1 MKTRKR
7 RRIPYVAQMEGADC
21 AAACLTMVLGY
32 LGRDVTLEEA
42 REAVGAGR
50 GGASAYDLV
59 TAAARFG
66 ARGRGVQL
74 DVVDLPLL
82 ARGAILH
89 WGFDHF
95 VVFDRLAR
103 GGVRVVDPAVGPRLI
118 SMPRFSERFTGVA
131 VIVEPGVGFTPRRLR
146 PHHVASYLG
155 RVLRHRGVVI
165 QVLVLSILLQAFAL
179 AFPLILGAVVDR
191 VVPWRDVGLVG
202 VLAIGAAGLVVFQT
216 LAILLR
222 GFLLIHL
229 RTVLDVDLTFGFMER
244 LADLPYSFFTSR
256 PAGDLL
262 SRYES
267 NRALRTALTSVS
279 LSSLLDGALVVSYVI
294 LLFAVNGRLGM
305 LVVLLGSA
313 QLAVFAG
320 FRRPMRDLA
329 AQELE
334 ASSRTQSHIVDMLS
348 GFESLKALGAERR
361 ATERWSHL
369 FVDEMN
375 VALERGRVG
384 SFAGALTAALTI
396 GSPLAIL
403 LAGTVLV
410 LRDEVSLGTML
421 TLNALAAGF
430 LTPLSSLLATALQLQ
445 ETRGHIARIEDV
457 LQAPREQD
465 ASSVRKAPPLTG
477 TIALEEVT
485 FRYGRGDPPAVNGVT
500 LAVAPGEKIAVVG
513 RSGAGKSTLARLL
526 VGLYPPESGRILFD
540 GIDLQELDLRT
551 VRAQVGVVTQD
562 ARIFGTSVRANIALA
577 DPDASLDDV
586 VAAARLAA
594 IHEDIDALPMG
605 YDTLLGDGGSTLSGG
620 QRQRLALARA
630 LLRKPAILLL
640 DEATSDLDN
649 LTERIVADNLAQLR
663 CTRIVIAHR
672 LSTVIDA
679 DSIVVLERGAI
690 VETGPH
696 AALLAKNGIYAD
708 LVRAQQESG

>member
-1 MKTRKR
+1 
-7 RRIPYVAQMEGADC
+7 MEGADC

-32 LGRDVTLEEA
+32 LGCDVTLEEA

-305 LVVLLGSA
+305 LVVLLGLA

>member
-1 MKTRKR
+1 
-7 RRIPYVAQMEGADC
+7 MEGADC
-21 AAACLTMVLGY
+21 AAACLTMALGH
-32 LGRDVTLEEA
+32 LGRDVTLDEA
-42 REAVGAGR
+42 RDAVGAGR

-74 DVVDLPLL
+74 DLGDLPLL
-82 ARGAILH
+82 PRGAILH

-95 VVFDRLAR
+95 VVFDRVTR
-103 GGVRVVDPAVGPRLI
+103 GGVRVVDPAIGPRLI
-118 SMPRFSERFTGVA
+118 PMARFREKFTGVA
-131 VIVEPGVGFTPRRLR
+131 VIVEAGVGFTPRRLR
-146 PHHVASYLG
+146 AHHVASYIG
-155 RVLRHRGVVI
+155 RVLRHRGVVL
-165 QVLVLSILLQAFAL
+165 QVLALSVLLQAFAL

-202 VLAIGAAGLVVFQT
+202 VLATGAAGLVIFQSI
-216 LAILLR
+216 AVLLR
-222 GFLLIHL
+222 GYLLIHL

-244 LADLPYSFFTSR
+244 LADLPYAFFTSR

-262 SRYES
+262 ARYES
-267 NRALRTALTSVS
+267 NRTLRTALTSVS
-279 LSSLLDGALVVSYVI
+279 LSSLLDGALVVSYLVV
-294 LLFAVNGRLGM
+294 LLAAHWQLGV
-305 LVVLLGSA
+305 LVVLLGLA

-320 FRRPMRDLA
+320 FRGPMRDLA

-375 VALERGRVG
+375 VAMERGRVG
-384 SFAGALTAALTI
+384 SVAGALSAALSI

-410 LRDEVSLGTML
+410 LRNDLSLGGML

-445 ETRGHIARIEDV
+445 ETRSHIARIEDV

-465 ASSVRKAPPLTG
+465 LRSVRPAPPLTG
-477 TIALEEVT
+477 TIALDEVT
-485 FRYGRGDPPAVNGVT
+485 FRYARGDPPAVSGVT

-526 VGLYPPESGRILFD
+526 VGLYAPETGRILYD
-540 GIDLQELDLRT
+540 GIDLHGLDFRS

-562 ARIFGTSVRANIALA
+562 ARIFGTTVRANIALV
-577 DPDASLDDV
+577 DPDAPLDDV

-594 IHEDIDALPMG
+594 IHDDIEALPLG

-630 LLRKPAILLL
+630 LLRRPAILLL

-649 LTERIVADNLAQLR
+649 LTERIVADNLARLR

-679 DSIVVLERGAI
+679 DRIVVLERGA
-690 VETGPH
+690 VAETGPH
-696 AALLAKNGIYAD
+696 AELLARNGIYAE
-708 LVRAQQESG
+708 LVRAQQNTG

>member
-1 MKTRKR
+1 
-7 RRIPYVAQMEGADC
+7 MEGADC
-21 AAACLTMVLGY
+21 AAACLTMVLGH
-32 LGRDVTLEEA
+32 LGRDVTLDEA
-42 REAVGAGR
+42 RDAVGAGR

-74 DVVDLPLL
+74 DLADLPLL
-82 ARGAILH
+82 PRGAILH

-95 VVFDRLAR
+95 VVFDRVTR

-118 SMPRFSERFTGVA
+118 PMARFRERFTGVA
-131 VIVEPGVGFTPRRLR
+131 VIVEAGEGFTPRRLR
-146 PHHVASYLG
+146 AHHVASYLG
-155 RVLRHRGVVI
+155 RVLRHRGVVA
-165 QVLVLSILLQAFAL
+165 QVLALSVLLQAFAL
-179 AFPLILGAVVDR
+179 AFPLMLGAVVDR

-202 VLAIGAAGLVVFQT
+202 VLATGAAGLVIFQT
-216 LAILLR
+216 LAVLLR
-222 GFLLIHL
+222 GYLLIHL

-244 LADLPYSFFTSR
+244 LADLPYTFFTSR

-262 SRYES
+262 ARYES
-267 NRALRTALTSVS
+267 NRALRTALTSVT
-279 LSSLLDGALVVSYVI
+279 LSSLLDGVLVVSYLVF
-294 LLFAVNGRLGM
+294 LLAVNWQLGV
-305 LVVLLGSA
+305 LVVLLGLA

-320 FRRPMRDLA
+320 FRGPMRDLA

-375 VALERGRVG
+375 VAMDRGRVG
-384 SFAGALTAALTI
+384 SVAGALSAALSI

-410 LRDEVSLGTML
+410 LRDDVSLGTML

-445 ETRGHIARIEDV
+445 ETRSHIARIEDV

-465 ASSVRKAPPLTG
+465 PRAVRPAPPLTG
-477 TIALEEVT
+477 TIALDEVT
-485 FRYGRGDPPAVNGVT
+485 FRYARGDPPAVSGVT

-526 VGLYPPESGRILFD
+526 VGLYAPETGRILYD
-540 GIDLQELDLRT
+540 GIDLQGLDLRS

-562 ARIFGTSVRANIALA
+562 ARIFGTTVRANIALV
-577 DPDASLDDV
+577 DPGAPLDDV

-594 IHEDIDALPMG
+594 IHEDIEALPLG

-630 LLRKPAILLL
+630 LLRRPAILLL

-649 LTERIVADNLAQLR
+649 LTERIVADNLAGLR

-679 DSIVVLERGAI
+679 DRIVVLERGVV

-696 AALLAKNGIYAD
+696 AELLAQNGIYAE
-708 LVRAQQESG
+708 LVRAQEGG